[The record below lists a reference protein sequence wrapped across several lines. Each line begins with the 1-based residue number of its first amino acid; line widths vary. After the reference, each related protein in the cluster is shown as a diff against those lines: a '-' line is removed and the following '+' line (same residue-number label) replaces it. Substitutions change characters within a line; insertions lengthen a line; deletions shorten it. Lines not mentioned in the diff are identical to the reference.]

1 MGFSCSVVITTCDRR
16 DHLARAI
23 GSVLRQTRLPT
34 EIVVVDDRSEYDVP
48 AMVAGLG
55 ESPVPIRVVVQPVRS
70 GAPTARNAGAAASS
84 GDVLMFLDD
93 DDQWAPTKIARQMDV
108 LEASPETG
116 WAYTGM
122 QSVSLVN
129 DSVTHRSRDH
139 VSGDV
144 WPEILFRNFVGPT
157 SAVAIRRD
165 AFDAV
170 GGFDPAF
177 PALQDYELWVRLAQ
191 AFPVAYDGG
200 HGLLFSAEHPP
211 GYQRISSN
219 IANYRRAYATLRRKH
234 APALSRLSS
243 ADRRRFIANSRLVLT
258 GKQLLAGHYAGAAAN
273 FLSAAVAWPPTLTR
287 AWRSLAKRRAAQE
300 PSASP
305 ADDEDRAFTVSV
317 VIPAYNRADTIAA
330 AVRSALEQTRPADEI
345 LVVDDGSRDD
355 LAGALAPFG
364 DRVTLI
370 RHIRN
375 QGAAAAR
382 NTGIRSARGNYIAFL
397 DSDDYWVPEKLGRQI
412 AFMQAGGYDFCCTG
426 FYVDGEPVD
435 RPFRERITLQDLV
448 WGCYLSPGSTMI
460 ASRAALLGL
469 GGYEVACRRLE
480 DWDLLLRASVAGHR
494 MGFLATRL
502 AHVFPSPGGSG
513 DALRESL
520 AMLRQRHIPTLG
532 AKAFSLKWQFQAA
545 LSFTAASVYY
555 QQRRWARMYLSLLAS
570 WIRVP
575 VNNRSV
581 KVVMYPKLRRKMA
594 GVSRSFRGLPS
605 PLEGE
610 TLAHRKPGS

>member
-1 MGFSCSVVITTCDRR
+1 MGLSCSVVITTCDRR

-34 EIVVVDDRSEYDVP
+34 EIVVLDDRSEYDVP
-48 AMVAGLG
+48 AMIAGLG
-55 ESPVPIRVVVQPVRS
+55 EAPVPISVLVQPVRS
-70 GAPTARNAGAAASS
+70 GAPAARNAGAAASR

-93 DDQWAPTKIARQMDV
+93 DDQWAPPKIARQMDV
-108 LEASPETG
+108 LEASPEVG
-116 WAYTGM
+116 WVYTGM

-129 DSVTHRSRDH
+129 GSVIHRSRDH
-139 VSGDV
+139 VSGDI

-157 SAVAIRRD
+157 SAVAIRRA

-191 AFPVAYDGG
+191 SFPVAYDGA

-234 APALSRLSS
+234 APALSRLTW

-258 GKQLLAGHYAGAAAN
+258 GKQFLARHYVGAAAN
-273 FLSAAVAWPPTLTR
+273 FLSAAVAWPPTLKR
-287 AWRSLAKRRAAQE
+287 AWRSVAKRRAADE
-300 PSASP
+300 PLSSSANG
-305 ADDEDRAFTVSV
+305 EDRAFIISV
-317 VIPAYNRADTIAA
+317 VIPAYNRADTISA

-355 LAGALAPFG
+355 IAGALAPFG
-364 DRVTLI
+364 NRVTLI

-382 NTGIRSARGNYIAFL
+382 NTGIRVAQGNYIAFL

-426 FYVDGEPVD
+426 FYVDGQPVD
-435 RPFRERITLQDLV
+435 RGVREYITLQDLV

-460 ASRAALLGL
+460 ASRSALLDL
-469 GGYEVACRRLE
+469 GGYDVGYRRLE
-480 DWDLLLRASVAGHR
+480 DWDLLMRASVAGHR
-494 MGFLATRL
+494 MGFLPTRL
-502 AHVFPSPGGSG
+502 AHVFPSHGGSG
-513 DALRESL
+513 EAVHESL
-520 AMLRQRHIPTLG
+520 AMLRQRHLSTFG
-532 AKAFSLKWQFQAA
+532 AKAISLKWQFQAA
-545 LSFTAASVYY
+545 LSFIAASVYY
-555 QQRRWARMYLSLLAS
+555 KQRRFARMCLSFLMA
-570 WIRVP
+570 WITFP
-575 VNNRSV
+575 VNNRPIKIV
-581 KVVMYPKLRRKMA
+581 IYPKLSRKIA
-594 GVSRSFRGLPS
+594 GVWRSFRAFPFRR
-605 PLEGE
+605 ERE
-610 TLAHRKPGS
+610 TLTPRKRKP